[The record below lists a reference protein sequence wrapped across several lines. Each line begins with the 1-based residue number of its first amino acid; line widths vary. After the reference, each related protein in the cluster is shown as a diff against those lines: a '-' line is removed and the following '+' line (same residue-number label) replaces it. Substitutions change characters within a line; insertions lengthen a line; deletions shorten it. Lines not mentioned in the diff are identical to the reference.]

1 MFQWSEKGK
10 INSKM
15 LLKNKKY
22 NSDFSKSI
30 FFLIII
36 TIAGFIIRINYLPE
50 NIPLILDS
58 LRYFLLG
65 IDISILGD
73 LPIGYDKTN
82 TGWSLLLSVIFQVF
96 RFESYIDYMMIQR
109 ICSILFSALTV
120 IPVYFLTKKF
130 FNQNLAMIGASFFTF
145 SPYIIENSL
154 LGITDSLFIFSV
166 AIFLSLFFSDK
177 KNNVILSFVVLGIS
191 SLIRYESLLLIIPTT
206 IIFWHKYKSDIKFRK
221 FYFIGLLLFISTI
234 IPMMLWKIQKG
245 MPDGIFSHVLGG
257 ADVVINQGSINSET
271 TKFNLVLG
279 IMNLPEYVGVL
290 LLPLCFI
297 FVPYSIISLIKKE
310 NTVFRYLVVLGIFSL
325 IPALYA
331 YGRGIE
337 EVRYVFVVLP
347 VLIIASLFLI
357 EKIVLKIRKIN
368 TLTIIFIALIIASSV
383 FYLDFRQ
390 PDYEY
395 EREAIEVARFVS
407 ELPGKIN
414 DYGPESYYV
423 EVMDLEKYEF
433 PILSS
438 DIQFQKKVVNISEE
452 SIDDILSNSKNKQIS
467 YFAVTESSIKDNQIL
482 KEIFYE
488 EKFSYFSKIYDS
500 KDNLSEFNVK
510 IFKINFD

>member
-1 MFQWSEKGK
+1 M
-10 INSKM
+10 
-15 LLKNKKY
+15 
-22 NSDFSKSI
+22 
-30 FFLIII
+30 
-36 TIAGFIIRINYLPE
+36 
-50 NIPLILDS
+50 
-58 LRYFLLG
+58 
-65 IDISILGD
+65 
-73 LPIGYDKTN
+73 
-82 TGWSLLLSVIFQVF
+82 
-96 RFESYIDYMMIQR
+96 
-109 ICSILFSALTV
+109 
-120 IPVYFLTKKF
+120 
-130 FNQNLAMIGASFFTF
+130 
-145 SPYIIENSL
+145 
-154 LGITDSLFIFSV
+154 
-166 AIFLSLFFSDK
+166 
-177 KNNVILSFVVLGIS
+177 
-191 SLIRYESLLLIIPTT
+191 
-206 IIFWHKYKSDIKFRK
+206 
-221 FYFIGLLLFISTI
+221 
-234 IPMMLWKIQKG
+234 
-245 MPDGIFSHVLGG
+245 
-257 ADVVINQGSINSET
+257 
-271 TKFNLVLG
+271 
-279 IMNLPEYVGVL
+279 
-290 LLPLCFI
+290 
-297 FVPYSIISLIKKE
+297 
-310 NTVFRYLVVLGIFSL
+310 FRYLVLLGIFSL

-500 KDNLSEFNVK
+500 KDNLSEFNIK
-510 IFKINFD
+510 IFKINFDRFET